1 MIKEDVLR
9 FFSLE
14 MPWEF
19 DNNEIGNESDYAD
32 ITKKIERT
40 FSIKDATAIDR
51 LYNDKIIRVFWD
63 NSNFYNFSR
72 TVDNILK
79 ESIFYVTSVQPLS
92 TMVAFFKDGEKQSGN
107 VEDKTQSLSTM
118 KEQLDKIK
126 NDVAKPC
133 YITFAEFCEIVE
145 KYNSV
150 LTKFPEVY
158 DAVKEKLSNLDK
170 IEVGRTEKLIF
181 NVFEDKIK
189 EYIGTF
195 DNVLDFRDI
204 LINPHLCRAISL
216 DSLDAWIQTLCTA
229 HEFYFFPIAEEFLG
243 RLGLDSKQNL
253 DEFDKLMTK
262 FSENNDIQP
271 ALASDINLLKFI
283 VVGRLTRAFR
293 DNKAA
298 TGTGFMQI
306 F

>member
-1 MIKEDVLR
+1 MTKEDVLR

-19 DNNEIGNESDYAD
+19 DNNEISNESDYAD
-32 ITKKIERT
+32 ITEKIERI
-40 FSIKDATAIDR
+40 FSTKDATAIDR
-51 LYNDKIIRVFWD
+51 LYNDKIIRAFLD
-63 NSNFYNFSR
+63 KSNFYNFSR
-72 TVDNILK
+72 IVDTILK
-79 ESIFYVTSVQPLS
+79 ESIFYVTYVHPLS
-92 TMVAFFKDGEKQSGN
+92 TMVAFFKDGKKQPGN
-107 VEDKTQSLSTM
+107 AEDETQSLSTM

-150 LTKFPEVY
+150 LTEFPEVY

-170 IEVGRTEKLIF
+170 IEVNKTEKLIF
-181 NVFEDKIK
+181 NIFEDKIT
-189 EYIGTF
+189 ECIGTF
-195 DNVLDFRDI
+195 DNVLDFCDI
-204 LINPHLCRAISL
+204 LIDPHLCRAISL

-243 RLGLDSKQNL
+243 KFGLDSKQNL

-262 FSENNDIQP
+262 FSESDDIRP
-271 ALASDINLLKFI
+271 ALTSDINLLKFI

-293 DNKAA
+293 DNKTA
-298 TGTGFMQI
+298 TGTDSMQI

>member
-1 MIKEDVLR
+1 MTKEDVLR

-14 MPWEF
+14 MSWES
-19 DNNEIGNESDYAD
+19 DNNEIGDESDYAD
-32 ITKKIERT
+32 INKRIERI
-40 FSIKDATAIDR
+40 FSTKDAAAIDR
-51 LYNDKIIRVFWD
+51 LHNDKIIRAFWD
-63 NSNFYNFSR
+63 KSNFYHFSR
-72 TVDNILK
+72 TVDTILK
-79 ESIFYVTSVQPLS
+79 ESIFYVTSVRPLS
-92 TMVAFFKDGEKQSGN
+92 TMVAFSKDGKKQSGN
-107 VEDKTQSLSTM
+107 VEDGAQSMSAI
-118 KEQLDKIK
+118 KEQLDKTK

-150 LTKFPEVY
+150 LAKFPEVY

-170 IEVGRTEKLIF
+170 IEVNKTEKLIF
-181 NVFEDKIK
+181 NVFEDKIT
-189 EYIGTF
+189 ECIGTF

-204 LINPHLCRAISL
+204 LIDPHLRGAISF

-229 HEFYFFPIAEEFLG
+229 HDFYFFPIAEEFLG

-262 FSENNDIQP
+262 FSENNDIRS

-293 DNKAA
+293 DNKTA
-298 TGTGFMQI
+298 TGTDSMQI

>member
-107 VEDKTQSLSTM
+107 VEDKMQSLSTM

-170 IEVGRTEKLIF
+170 IEVGRAEKLIF